1 MDEKGQVERIC
12 KFQDGFVA
20 SLLNLTSH
28 LFSEAIE
35 IRRRLNEGGDCDF
48 DKWLK
53 NTEKTLQQI
62 GTIKN
67 NALFF
72 LRETQRLLGK

>member
-1 MDEKGQVERIC
+1 MDKKGQVERVC
-12 KFQDGFVA
+12 KFQDGFAA

-48 DKWLK
+48 DEWFG

-67 NALFF
+67 DDLFF
-72 LRETQRLLGK
+72 LKETQRLLGK